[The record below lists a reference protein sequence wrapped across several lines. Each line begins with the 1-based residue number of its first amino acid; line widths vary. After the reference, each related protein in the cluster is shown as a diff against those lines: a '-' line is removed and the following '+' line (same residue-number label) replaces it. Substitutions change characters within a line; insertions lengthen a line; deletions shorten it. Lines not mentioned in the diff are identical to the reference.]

1 MGKRKRRLHS
11 PKYAKKY
18 ASVRETYN
26 RLRGV
31 VESAEAD
38 GVITEEEE
46 KEIKLAKEAVV
57 ETVVESAITEVAEV
71 IEKIEEVV
79 EPVIEKVAKQRPT
92 IKPRATKRKKKN
104 TKKQT

>member
-31 VESAEAD
+31 VKEAEAD
-38 GVITEEEE
+38 GIITEEEAAQIKQV
-46 KEIKLAKEAVV
+46 KEAVVEAVV
-57 ETVVESAITEVAEV
+57 ETVVEEVAEV
-71 IEKIEEVV
+71 V
-79 EPVIEKVAKQRPT
+79 EKVEEIVKPVVKKATK
-92 IKPRATKRKKKN
+92 KKALFSPRATKRKKK
-104 TKKQT
+104 TAKKET

>member
-31 VESAEAD
+31 VKEAEAD
-38 GVITEEEE
+38 GIITEEEAVQIKQA
-46 KEIKLAKEAVV
+46 KEAVVEAVV
-57 ETVVESAITEVAEV
+57 ETVVEEVAEIV
-71 IEKIEEVV
+71 EKVEEVV
-79 EPVIEKVAKQRPT
+79 KPVVKKGWRKKTPAKQRS
-92 IKPRATKRKKKN
+92 TKRSKKT
-104 TKKQT
+104 TKTEG